1 MLKQAKDQ
9 KLKVTVPEMKGQTM
23 ADRFQEAVG
32 ATFLNNEVAIVAVPK
47 PSG

>member
-9 KLKVTVPEMKGQTM
+9 KLKVTVPEMRGQTM

-32 ATFLNNEVAIVAVPK
+32 ATSLNNEVAIVAVPK